1 MLEIEREI
9 EITRELA
16 PRAPEEQLGVYHLR
30 RWTWYEKQAAVER
43 ASVIIDATRGLAQI
57 STSNF
62 YAEMLAT
69 VVRQVPDGID
79 WKINFI
85 KGGLDADIGG
95 ILMKA
100 GQELN
105 GLTDEE
111 RKDFLPP
118 SEPEKATPS

>member
-1 MLEIEREI
+1 MLEVEREI

-16 PRAPEEQLGVYHLR
+16 PRAPEEQLGVYHLH
-30 RWTWYEKQAAVER
+30 RWTWYEKQDAVER

-57 STSNF
+57 KTSNF

-79 WKINFI
+79 WNINFI
-85 KGGLDADIGG
+85 KGDLDVDIGG

-105 GLTDEE
+105 GLTEEE
-111 RKDFLPP
+111 RKDFLSP
-118 SEPEKATPS
+118 SEAEKVTPS